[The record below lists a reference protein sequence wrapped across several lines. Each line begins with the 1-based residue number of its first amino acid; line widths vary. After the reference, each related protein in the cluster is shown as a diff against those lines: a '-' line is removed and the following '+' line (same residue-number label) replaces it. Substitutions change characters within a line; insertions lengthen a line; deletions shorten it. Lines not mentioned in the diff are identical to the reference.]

1 MKKIKLTVVVVFSI
15 FGCSDTP
22 YKERSETKF
31 SQYAFTGMVDLGS
44 PVNGTTVEAYQFSG
58 LKPGEKIAEA
68 VSNRDGTF
76 SLNLQTDY
84 DGPLLLMAKG
94 GVYRD
99 LATGEDVAL
108 KPGQQLTSAITHI
121 KMPEKTNINA
131 WTTLAAARVLAG
143 KGFWDK
149 SIAEL
154 KDIDR
159 INVDFSQISYFLAG
173 RSTQFINIRQQ
184 EFFDVEKDPLKLED
198 AKVTL
203 HLAHAG
209 LSQLAKNFSL
219 MLAKEGV
226 VVSMIDVIA
235 ALVNDLS
242 DRTFDGR
249 DASGNVVY
257 IGNNHR
263 VNLDSYT
270 VRNKLAEAILVYA
283 KDLQE
288 KGKLSPSEKDSLMT
302 SGYLIFSLSKGIWPE
317 LFLEKDGLPKPLDLE
332 APRIDTKFAGEL
344 EAEHQFTVLD
354 GEVNFDVV
362 THDDSLVI
370 QLKVVAPNNIGRVS
384 ERKFGPVPADFL
396 PNAEAVAEACGKKK
410 ELEGQLYDKNIQ
422 PENVICACFEATDIV
437 KNSKRELACF
447 QRRAP
452 EALIEYP
459 VGNVLIT
466 QKDFEKGVR
475 AKAVITSG
483 MAITECS
490 WAVVDRNNNDAHRV
504 RLPKGQGRI
513 KGNSCAINEPLTSE
527 AIPDGEYFFVVQAKD
542 LGGRLLSES
551 PKGKYQ
557 HFSKFR
563 VAKEQPN
570 G

>member
-1 MKKIKLTVVVVFSI
+1 M
-15 FGCSDTP
+15 
-22 YKERSETKF
+22 
-31 SQYAFTGMVDLGS
+31 AF
-44 PVNGTTVEAYQFSG
+44 
-58 LKPGEKIAEA
+58 
-68 VSNRDGTF
+68 
-76 SLNLQTDY
+76 
-84 DGPLLLMAKG
+84 
-94 GVYRD
+94 
-99 LATGEDVAL
+99 
-108 KPGQQLTSAITHI
+108 KPGQELSSAVTHI

-143 KGFWDK
+143 RGFWDK
-149 SIAEL
+149 GIAEL

-159 INVDFSQISYFLAG
+159 INVDFSQISYYLGG
-173 RSTQFINIRQQ
+173 RSTQFINIRRQ
-184 EFFDVEKDPLKLED
+184 EFFDVEKDSIKLDD

-203 HLAHAG
+203 HFAHAG

-226 VVSMIDVIA
+226 VVSTVDVIS
-235 ALVNDLS
+235 ALVKDLS

-257 IGNNHR
+257 VGDNHR

-283 KDLQE
+283 KELQG
-288 KGKLSPSEKDSLMT
+288 KGKLSPADKDSLMT
-302 SGYLIFSLSKGIWPE
+302 SGYLIFSLTKGVWPE

-332 APRIDTKFAGEL
+332 APRMEVKFAGES
-344 EAEHQFTVLD
+344 EAEHQFSVLGGD
-354 GEVNFDVV
+354 VYFDVL
-362 THDDSLVI
+362 THDDSMVI
-370 QLKVVAPNNIGRVS
+370 ELKVVAPNNIGRVS
-384 ERKFGPVPADFL
+384 ERKFGPVPADFV
-396 PNAEAVAEACGKKK
+396 PNAEAVAEVCGKKM
-410 ELEGQLYDKNIQ
+410 ELAGQLYDKSIQ

-437 KNSKRELACF
+437 KNSRRELACF

-466 QKDFEKGVR
+466 QRDFEKGVR
-475 AKAVITSG
+475 AKAAITSG

-490 WAVVDRNNNDAHRV
+490 WAVVDRNNNEAHRV
-504 RLPKGQGRI
+504 RLPRGQGRI
-513 KGNSCAINEPLTSE
+513 KGNSCSVNEPLKSE
-527 AIPDGEYFFVVQAKD
+527 DIPDGEYFFVVQAKD

-551 PKGKYQ
+551 PMGKYQ

-563 VAKEQPN
+563 VLK
-570 G
+570 